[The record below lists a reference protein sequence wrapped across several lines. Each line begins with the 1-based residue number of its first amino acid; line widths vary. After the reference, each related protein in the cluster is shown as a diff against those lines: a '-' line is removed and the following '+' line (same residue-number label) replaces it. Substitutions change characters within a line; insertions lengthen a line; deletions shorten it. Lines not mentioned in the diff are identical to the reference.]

1 MSLRTSLSYF
11 SRASWGPK
19 SPGGGGF
26 LLLLLF
32 MLVQPCQAVYTAPK
46 PRVVEVTTP
55 STRAVS
61 AVSPHV
67 TTVAKPCGLH
77 GLPNQARKRAFRR
90 ARNRVA
96 QAGPDG
102 HTWYRGRR
110 CSAADLGLLRPRSS
124 IVTPLHSARARKTVT
139 RASLPCLRLPAWPPA
154 GDPSTT
160 SDARQQRGLL
170 SVLSLNLGGLT
181 QHGYDELCT
190 WLHTPSVRDQVDV
203 ICLQETW
210 RLGSE
215 YLLPDWYWISSGSA
229 PVSGQGVAILV
240 NRRFVSDQ
248 TVRFREVQVGR
259 ILHVVVPLQH
269 CGGTRSLDVVCVY
282 MPSKVSES
290 QSTYDRRDR
299 SWTLLDCL
307 LDSLPRRNMLYVA
320 GDFNTDLHLAP
331 PFVGVSYDVGSRQR
345 SSARDQPR
353 FQHML
358 AHHQLCALN
367 TWRPEATYRD
377 AQGNTSRVD
386 FILTRVHQACGRR
399 IHAFPQVR
407 LASWRASAGHVL
419 LGGYISIDVWRK
431 APTARTPSGHD
442 RDALCKACFPGPEH
456 DRLRQVF
463 QTKEHLFQSQLSP
476 ATAEKLLL
484 DVCQEAFPR
493 RTTSRAG
500 LPWQL
505 PEVKS
510 DLQRVWQLR
519 RQVQST
525 EVPRRSTALR
535 ICLHA
540 WRQARSLAHEIK
552 QLKTRS
558 RQRRREVWMQR
569 LAEGEKALA
578 RQDAYA
584 LFQVI
589 QDLAPRR
596 SRTRVQIRDAR
607 GHVLVPDEEALA
619 LVAYWSDIFCQ
630 GSDVRP
636 PRRLQQALHLT
647 PANIHSALRRLKG
660 RKAVAPGNAP
670 AAVWKALAGP
680 LSRYLADYLHAH
692 WTPGVLAVP
701 TTWTDSTLH
710 FLTKPNKPA
719 KRAQDLR
726 PIALQSAGAKAV
738 LLTVKD
744 RLMPFFLEAMVRLPQ
759 YAYIAGRG
767 TTEAILRVT
776 LHCACVRDALQ
787 TQKLTIHDRFAGA
800 RRAECVG
807 GIQMSLDL
815 SKAFDML
822 SHEVLILAMTHAGV
836 SVDLQNVI
844 MAFYDQSVYVVKSR
858 GTHASHRI
866 ALRRGVRQGCILSP
880 ALWAMFTAYVMHVMD
895 AHNGAG
901 WTSRHCTMYADD
913 MHFAWQVSS
922 AQHLDGILRNI
933 QVVFGVLRALG
944 MQVNPD
950 KSSLLLG
957 LRGPLADR
965 WMKRHVQRNKA
976 GGRHLR
982 YGPALCDRIPIVS
995 SFVYLGVVVSYRN
1008 FEDLTVRH
1016 RLNIAAGHHARLRRV
1031 LHAKKVLTA
1040 SARARLWTVLIQ
1052 SAQLYALEAVGVTK
1066 EGMRLLHVQTTK
1078 HLRGI
1083 FSTARHVDG
1092 LSDAAFYQK
1101 YRLVNTH
1108 MSLAQR
1114 CDGLCKRLEG
1124 APHTAVPCF
1133 QWQALLAR
1141 AVSVRTALPGP
1152 HDAKAQRRATADG
1165 TVSMTSF
1172 PQEEV
1177 FPCSRC
1183 SLVFSNLHDL
1193 KTHEGRSHGII
1204 LSRVQVAKND
1214 HGLHGLPT
1222 CRHCGIRFAK
1232 WHSLS
1237 RHISRQGCPA
1247 LKLGQPDA
1255 AVKTAEV
1262 DGSTSHDAPPI
1273 RRTAILAELRGN
1285 SWEALLNDRTLCL
1298 ELKQRCCL
1306 CYQWISSPNGMKAHI
1321 RKAHS
1326 STLLAH
1332 EAQIQ
1337 VSMHSWRS
1345 VMISPCRVCEAVVK
1359 DCRQHAGSCVPLFQ
1373 LLLMS
1378 CVVTGHCRGRP
1389 QTGANTFRA
1398 SPSVVRCQHGAG
1410 QKGRESG
1417 GQSGAEETAYS
1428 HGRGGAGST
1437 DVGAQGQAQA
1447 QGQGPGSGQGEARQ
1461 RGLHH
1466 FFRSGGPQA
1475 HGRSDAPEC
1484 RSGVQDPARHRLPS
1498 DSPQHRG
1505 AGVSFASHV
1514 SSIDSLATSQG
1525 GRPGLAGPSLAVQLA
1540 DQPDPGTG
1548 RTVGAAAVR
1557 RDPAE
1562 TSAGATLADAGPQV
1576 AVPSVESSSEWR
1588 HGCAGGGHLAHAA
1601 GTGDCSRA
1609 PGAGAEARSRS
1620 LQPDEVPSDSAIG
1633 RGHDGKSCGVPLGR
1647 RTPRACHTT
1656 PQDSDDP
1663 RGLRMPVAHR
1673 RQTATAEAPSP
1684 ASGRST
1690 IEVALVGMRLRNPD
1704 QQCYVNAL
1712 ALASLCW
1719 LGDSLTVQ
1727 VAASHPFFRA
1737 LRSLSQ
1743 MRLHVTHHLLSMH
1756 DWRQLCVG
1764 WHRPRQQHDVYE
1776 YMLHVMAQG
1785 PAVEWLSRWRS
1796 GVVMAGRLEMEDR
1809 GTSAVPLTVRGFHT
1823 LQECIH
1829 GWHARPSQVW
1839 AGRSCLA
1846 AFCHGVTHVCFVL
1859 QRFQYQDRVHKIREP
1874 IDVPHTCS
1882 LPMWDGTTVVWQSFK
1897 VSSVICHEGDTP
1909 DAGHYRAVLRTLSGK
1924 EVITDDGARSSRLT
1938 KAMQPYLQCNCYLVF
1953 LHLGSP
1959 SG

>member
-1 MSLRTSLSYF
+1 
-11 SRASWGPK
+11 
-19 SPGGGGF
+19 
-26 LLLLLF
+26 
-32 MLVQPCQAVYTAPK
+32 
-46 PRVVEVTTP
+46 
-55 STRAVS
+55 
-61 AVSPHV
+61 
-67 TTVAKPCGLH
+67 
-77 GLPNQARKRAFRR
+77 
-90 ARNRVA
+90 
-96 QAGPDG
+96 
-102 HTWYRGRR
+102 
-110 CSAADLGLLRPRSS
+110 
-124 IVTPLHSARARKTVT
+124 
-139 RASLPCLRLPAWPPA
+139 
-154 GDPSTT
+154 
-160 SDARQQRGLL
+160 
-170 SVLSLNLGGLT
+170 
-181 QHGYDELCT
+181 
-190 WLHTPSVRDQVDV
+190 
-203 ICLQETW
+203 
-210 RLGSE
+210 
-215 YLLPDWYWISSGSA
+215 
-229 PVSGQGVAILV
+229 
-240 NRRFVSDQ
+240 
-248 TVRFREVQVGR
+248 
-259 ILHVVVPLQH
+259 
-269 CGGTRSLDVVCVY
+269 
-282 MPSKVSES
+282 
-290 QSTYDRRDR
+290 
-299 SWTLLDCL
+299 
-307 LDSLPRRNMLYVA
+307 
-320 GDFNTDLHLAP
+320 
-331 PFVGVSYDVGSRQR
+331 
-345 SSARDQPR
+345 
-353 FQHML
+353 ML

-377 AQGNTSRVD
+377 VQGNTSRVD

-399 IHAFPQVR
+399 IQAFPHVR

-419 LGGYISIDVWRK
+419 LGGYISIDVWRM
-431 APTARTPSGHD
+431 APAARTPSGHD
-442 RDALCKACFPGPEH
+442 RDALCKACSPGPEH

-463 QTKEHLFQSQLSP
+463 QTKAHLFRAQLSP
-476 ATAEKLLL
+476 ATAEQLLL

-493 RTTSRAG
+493 RATPRAG

-519 RQVQST
+519 HQLQRT

-540 WRQARSLAHEIK
+540 WRQVRSLAHEIER
-552 QLKTRS
+552 LKTRS

-607 GHVLVPDEEALA
+607 GHALVPDEEALA
-619 LVAYWSDIFCQ
+619 LVTYWSDILCQ

-647 PANIHSALRRLKG
+647 PASIHSALRRLKG

-670 AAVWKALAGP
+670 AAVWKALAEP
-680 LSRYLADYLHAH
+680 LSHYLADYLHVH

-710 FLTKPNKPA
+710 FLAKPNKPA

-744 RLMPFFLEAMVRLPQ
+744 RLMPFFLEAMVWLPQ
-759 YAYIAGRG
+759 YAYVAGRG
-767 TTEAILRVT
+767 TTEAILRAT
-776 LHCACVRDALQ
+776 LHCACVRDTLQ
-787 TQKLTIHDRFAGA
+787 TQKLTIHDCFAGA

-836 SVDLQNVI
+836 SVDLQNVV
-844 MAFYDQSVYVVKSR
+844 MAFYDQSVYVIKGR
-858 GTHASHRI
+858 GSHASHRI
-866 ALRRGVRQGCILSP
+866 ALRHGVRQGCILSP
-880 ALWAMFTAYVMHVMD
+880 ALWAMFTAYVMRVMD
-895 AHNGAG
+895 ARNGAG

-913 MHFAWQVSS
+913 MHFAWQVAS
-922 AQHLDGILRNI
+922 AKHLDGILRDI
-933 QVVFGVLRALG
+933 QVVFDVLRTLG
-944 MQVNPD
+944 MQVNPA
-950 KSSLLLG
+950 KSSMLLG

-976 GGRHLR
+976 GERHLR
-982 YGPALCDRIPIVS
+982 YGPALCDRIPIVP
-995 SFVYLGVVVSYRN
+995 SFVYLGVVLSYRN

-1016 RLNIAAGHHARLRRV
+1016 RLTIAASHHARLRRI
-1031 LHAKKVLTA
+1031 LHAKKVLTS

-1114 CDGLCKRLEG
+1114 CDGLCKRLTG

-1152 HDAKAQRRATADG
+1152 HDAKALRRATADG
-1165 TVSMTSF
+1165 TVSLGSF

-1193 KTHEGRSHGII
+1193 KTHEGRAHGII
-1204 LSRVQVAKND
+1204 LSRVQVDKND

-1247 LKLGQPDA
+1247 LELGQPDA
-1255 AVKTAEV
+1255 AMKMADV
-1262 DGSTSHDAPPI
+1262 DTSTSHDTPPI

-1285 SWEALLNDRTLCL
+1285 SWGTLLDDRALCL

-1326 STLLAH
+1326 STLIAH
-1332 EAQIQ
+1332 EAQIL

-1345 VMISPCRVCEAVVK
+1345 IMVSPCRVCEAVVK

-1378 CVVTGHCRGRP
+1378 CVVTGHCRGSS
-1389 QTGANTFRA
+1389 QTGAHTFRA
-1398 SPSVVRCQHGAG
+1398 SPSVVRCQHNAR

-1417 GQSGAEETAYS
+1417 GQPGAEETAYS

-1437 DVGAQGQAQA
+1437 DVGSQGQAQA

-1484 RSGVQDPARHRLPS
+1484 RSGMQDSARHRL
-1498 DSPQHRG
+1498 
-1505 AGVSFASHV
+1505 ASHV

-1525 GRPGLAGPSLAVQLA
+1525 GRPGLARPSLEVQLA
-1540 DQPDPGTG
+1540 DKPDPGTG
-1548 RTVGAAAVR
+1548 RAVGAVAVR
-1557 RDPAE
+1557 RNPAE
-1562 TSAGATLADAGPQV
+1562 TGAGTPDLKWQYRVWNPAASGGTGALEVDTSRTPLAQE
-1576 AVPSVESSSEWR
+1576 AVLE
-1588 HGCAGGGHLAHAA
+1588 HLAQAQKLA
-1601 GTGDCSRA
+1601 LEASNLTRFQATRPLAEDMTGSHVAFLLD
-1609 PGAGAEARSRS
+1609 
-1620 LQPDEVPSDSAIG
+1620 V
-1633 RGHDGKSCGVPLGR
+1633 
-1647 RTPRACHTT
+1647 
-1656 PQDSDDP
+1656 
-1663 RGLRMPVAHR
+1663 GLRGR
-1673 RQTATAEAPSP
+1673 ATPLHKIL
-1684 ASGRST
+1684 T
-1690 IEVALVGMRLRNPD
+1690 TLVDCDCLSLIAARLRP
-1704 QQCYVNAL
+1704 QRL
-1712 ALASLCW
+1712 RRPP
-1719 LGDSLTVQ
+1719 
-1727 VAASHPFFRA
+1727 AADR
-1737 LRSLSQ
+1737 
-1743 MRLHVTHHLLSMH
+1743 
-1756 DWRQLCVG
+1756 
-1764 WHRPRQQHDVYE
+1764 
-1776 YMLHVMAQG
+1776 
-1785 PAVEWLSRWRS
+1785 LSRWLS
-1796 GVVMAGRLEMEDR
+1796 
-1809 GTSAVPLTVRGFHT
+1809 SA
-1823 LQECIH
+1823 
-1829 GWHARPSQVW
+1829 
-1839 AGRSCLA
+1839 
-1846 AFCHGVTHVCFVL
+1846 
-1859 QRFQYQDRVHKIREP
+1859 
-1874 IDVPHTCS
+1874 
-1882 LPMWDGTTVVWQSFK
+1882 
-1897 VSSVICHEGDTP
+1897 
-1909 DAGHYRAVLRTLSGK
+1909 
-1924 EVITDDGARSSRLT
+1924 
-1938 KAMQPYLQCNCYLVF
+1938 
-1953 LHLGSP
+1953 
-1959 SG
+1959 